1 MKATIIILI
10 LALAIFACHHK
21 TVPSSD
27 NIIIS
32 NKTPA
37 TNSKNESAAPG
48 LASAGKTVYVNR
60 CGRCHGLKNTEKY
73 TQQQWENIL
82 KSMIPKAKLNDEEAK
97 QVTAY
102 VMANAKGPHPTSSN
116 R

>member
-1 MKATIIILI
+1 MKSTIVIIIL
-10 LALAIFACHHK
+10 ALIVFACHRK
-21 TVPSSD
+21 TVASTD

-32 NKTPA
+32 NKINTA
-37 TNSKNESAAPG
+37 SKISGADSKIN
-48 LASAGKTVYVNR
+48 SAGHSVYINR

-82 KSMIPKAKLNDEEAK
+82 KSMIPKAKLNEEEAK

-102 VMANAKGPHPTSSN
+102 VMAHSKK
-116 R
+116 